1 MKKINTLFALAL
13 AFVVMFTSSCF
24 DSGNSGSTYDAS
36 EYVRVSGS
44 YPFYN
49 VVGDSGTEYTLSNPE
64 KMQLKTSEGD
74 YEYERALLW
83 FKYDEA
89 TASNKTSGFSVIRR
103 VKVVSVNPLAVDNF
117 NYRSDTLKVD
127 EIDYVPFIQVAQ
139 PWGDQYYINASFL
152 TPFSDKL
159 TTKDFTLF
167 VENSSENA
175 LNLRLLDT
183 REEKDFQ
190 QGQPTNGFISFRL
203 DKNYLRATCEN
214 LNFSDSITVNVSA
227 KERGNGL
234 KKFAPFKIKFDN

>member
-24 DSGNSGSTYDAS
+24 DSGNSGSTYDGA
-36 EYVRVSGS
+36 EFVRVGGS
-44 YPFYN
+44 HPFYD
-49 VVGDSGTEYTLSNPE
+49 VTGDSGTEYTIDNPDA
-64 KMQLKTSEGD
+64 MHLKLTDGST
-74 YEYERALLW
+74 YEYERAQLW
-83 FKYDEA
+83 FKYVETA
-89 TASNKTSGFSVIRR
+89 TQASAIPAQRR
-103 VKVVSVNPLAVDNF
+103 IKVVSVSPTAVNKF
-117 NYRSDTLKVD
+117 NYNPDTLKVD
-127 EIDYVPFIQVAQ
+127 QIDYVPFSQVAQ
-139 PWGDQYYINASFL
+139 PWGDQYYINTSFL

-214 LNFSDSITVNVSA
+214 LNFSDSITVNISA
-227 KERGNGL
+227 KERGDGL